1 MLIENIAAI
10 KPGTCRQ
17 TSKKLKSQGS
27 EKITEAAV
35 SGEAL

>member
-17 TSKKLKSQGS
+17 TS
-27 EKITEAAV
+27 
-35 SGEAL
+35 